1 MDDPYLIW
9 QLEHQHEILLKIV
22 SDENSNV
29 RELDDKWNV
38 REIICHLGAYQENFS
53 KRIDNIL
60 LQDNPKFERYK
71 ADNDP
76 NFESWKQKVFADII
90 SDYFSHREKMNNFLS
105 TLNKD
110 QLNRTANHPLYGD
123 MKMTDWIQFFIL
135 HENHHIF
142 SIFRSIKI
150 ASV

>member
-1 MDDPYLIW
+1 MQDPYLIW

-22 SDENSNV
+22 SDENSQSKEN
-29 RELDDKWNV
+29 DNKWTV
-38 REIICHLGAYQENFS
+38 REIICHLGAYQEHFS

-60 LQDNPKFERYK
+60 LQDNPKFDRYK
-71 ADNDP
+71 ADDDP
-76 NFESWKQKVFADII
+76 NFSVWKEKVFADII
-90 SDYFSHREKMNNFLS
+90 SHYFAHREKLNNFLS

-142 SIFRSIKI
+142 SIFRSIK
-150 ASV
+150 VN